1 MNCLKDFSQL
11 FINESNDIILNFEN
25 EITELNEKIKQFK
38 TAIDNMKSLQNEQD
52 FTVKYEIDKINN
64 ILEFL
69 NPEID

>member
-1 MNCLKDFSQL
+1 LNCLKDFSQL